1 MTDIPAFQPKV
12 TDVVYMSGTWR
23 IEVGRATEPEEG
35 ISANDIPQD
44 VKDALANFLVGSNTG
59 YLNLF
64 QHVARNVG
72 GVSSKVPTG
81 VDAAFNYGMAP
92 AVVTDSEATIKKVD
106 DATPETDKEPKTR
119 TLHGM
124 PMTENEYQDYIK
136 RLNRDDN

>member
-92 AVVTDSEATIKKVD
+92 AVVTDSEATTKQVD
-106 DATPETDKEPKTR
+106 NATPETDKEPPGRKVQHTA
-119 TLHGM
+119 
-124 PMTENEYQDYIK
+124 MTEDQYHSY
-136 RLNRDDN
+136 LGRDDN